1 MITHACTSSVNPVI
15 WSEVMEYLR
24 LYWKR
29 SPYESR
35 VANPNIQMIK
45 SPKLYNVAF
54 NLKRKIPMAIAL
66 NTAKLLGTANIKGK
80 MIQLNEAVQ

>member
-1 MITHACTSSVNPVI
+1 MNPVI

-35 VANPNIQMIK
+35 VADPHLQMIK
-45 SPKLYNVAF
+45 SAKLYNAAF
-54 NLKRKIPMAIAL
+54 NIRRKIPMAIAY
-66 NTAKLLGTANIKGK
+66 NTAKLFGTASIKGK
-80 MIQLNEAVQ
+80 MTQLNEAV

>member
-1 MITHACTSSVNPVI
+1 MITHSCTSSVNPVI
-15 WSEVMEYLR
+15 WAEIIEYLR

-35 VANPNIQMIK
+35 VLDPKMQMIK
-45 SPKLYNVAF
+45 SEKLYNAAF
-54 NLKRKIPMAIAL
+54 NIRRKIPMAIAF

-80 MIQLNEAVQ
+80 ML